1 MRSRILLVLV
11 ALGFIVATSPLLI
24 DAAPPATAQSTST
37 SAQVDI
43 IDLAGELSPGDVD
56 LLTTQTA
63 DITLPAEV
71 TAVDY
76 LLFATND
83 ELLNDTV
90 LDYAKQ
96 ERPDLMSADGAKWA
110 PGHLI
115 VAVGLDPKKMGVYC
129 GDDVCAAIGL
139 YDSGRLDGILD
150 RMEPPLKDGNWAA
163 GLLQGAIA
171 AGDPTATRTNDGGG
185 SGDNTGLYLA
195 AGLTGVGGVAALG
208 LGGALVARTR
218 REKAATA
225 RSQFD
230 DLQRDYGRVA
240 QELPA
245 IDVRA
250 NSLTSPLANDALRR
264 QWAEV
269 RDGFLAVHSD
279 MDSLGDLRASSD
291 DKQFR
296 SHAAQ
301 ISSAHEKL
309 TRLTTAEENID
320 TLASMEYGDASVR
333 RQELSTLHEDILE
346 ALAAEP
352 ESDLVPQLEELGR
365 DVLALREDLEA
376 PNFMDRF
383 ADLLTRHRVLVEAAT
398 QRLYDASDVE
408 ASDEHHAP
416 ALWES
421 SWRPGY
427 GFQGYVPF
435 LITSSWHHQDVQ
447 AHTAATSS
455 SSATTGYSSS
465 GFSGGGGSRG
475 F

>member
-171 AGDPTATRTNDGGG
+171 AGDPTATRTTDGGG

-320 TLASMEYGDASVR
+320 TLASMEHGDASVR

-398 QRLYDASDVE
+398 HRLYDASDVE

-455 SSATTGYSSS
+455 SSATTGYSSP

>member
-24 DAAPPATAQSTST
+24 DASPPATAQSTSV
-37 SAQVDI
+37 AQVDVV
-43 IDLAGELSPGDVD
+43 DLAGELSPGDVD
-56 LLTTQTA
+56 LLTSQTPT
-63 DITLPAEV
+63 IPLPADV
-71 TAVDY
+71 TTVNY

-83 ELLNDTV
+83 DNLNDTV

-96 ERPDLMSADGAKWA
+96 DRPDLISADGDKWA
-110 PGHLI
+110 PGHLL
-115 VAVGLDPKKMGVYC
+115 VAVGLDPKRMGVYC
-129 GDDVCAAIGL
+129 GDDVCASIGL
-139 YDSGRLDGILD
+139 YESGRLDGILD

-163 GLLQGAIA
+163 GLLQGAMA
-171 AGDPTATRTNDGGG
+171 AADPTATRNNGGGG

-195 AGLTGVGGVAALG
+195 AGLTGLGGVAAVG
-208 LGGALVARTR
+208 LGGAMVARSR
-218 REKAATA
+218 KNKAATA

-230 DLQRDYGRVA
+230 DLQRNYGRVA

-250 NSLTSPLANDALRR
+250 TSLTSPLANDALRR

-269 RDGFLAVHSD
+269 RDGFLAIHSD
-279 MDSLGDLRASSD
+279 MDALGELSASSD
-291 DKQFR
+291 DKRFR
-296 SHAAQ
+296 SHAAR

-309 TRLTTAEENID
+309 TRLTTAEENIEM
-320 TLASMEYGDASVR
+320 LASMEHGDASVR
-333 RQELSTLHEDILE
+333 RRELSTLHEDILE

-365 DVLALREDLEA
+365 DVVALRSDLEA
-376 PNFMDRF
+376 PSFMDRF

-398 QRLYDASDVE
+398 KRLYDASDVE

-421 SWRPGY
+421 TWRPGY

-435 LITSSWHHQDVQ
+435 AITSAWHHQDVE
-447 AHTAATSS
+447 AHAAAASS
-455 SSATTGYSSS
+455 SSATTGYSSP

>member
-24 DAAPPATAQSTST
+24 DAAPPATAQSTPT

-71 TAVDY
+71 TSVDY

-309 TRLTTAEENID
+309 TRLTMAEENID
-320 TLASMEYGDASVR
+320 TLASMEHGDASVR